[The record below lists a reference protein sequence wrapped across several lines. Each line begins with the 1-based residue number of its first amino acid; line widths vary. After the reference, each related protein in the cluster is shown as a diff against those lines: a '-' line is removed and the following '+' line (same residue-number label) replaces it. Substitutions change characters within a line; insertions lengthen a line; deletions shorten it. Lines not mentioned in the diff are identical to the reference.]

1 MARFEPKTL
10 AHIDRYH
17 WHKSNR
23 YIHLRNRKGFSQEE
37 LSEKTGLSLRTVQR
51 VENGETEPRGDTLK
65 RLALAFGVSADEIV
79 DWTVQED
86 KGLLTSLNLSALSFI
101 FFPILGILVPLI
113 IWISKKDK
121 IKNVNKVA
129 RDLLNFEITW
139 NILLYAGSIGIIINM
154 TTGNLNLTGDISP
167 TVVSS
172 WISSQLLIIILF
184 FGLMYLYNLIFII
197 VNTIRINK
205 DSKVCYR
212 PKIGFLR

>member
-1 MARFEPKTL
+1 MKNREL
-10 AHIDRYH
+10 AQRI
-17 WHKSNR
+17 KN
-23 YIHLRNRKGFSQEE
+23 LRNRKGFSQEE
-37 LSEKTGLSLRTVQR
+37 LSVKTGLSLRTVQR

-167 TVVSS
+167 TIVSS

-205 DSKVCYR
+205 DSKVCYQ
-212 PKIGFLR
+212 PKIGFLRKQ

>member
-1 MARFEPKTL
+1 MKNREL
-10 AHIDRYH
+10 AQRI
-17 WHKSNR
+17 KN
-23 YIHLRNRKGFSQEE
+23 LRNRKGFSQEE

-167 TVVSS
+167 TIVSS

-205 DSKVCYR
+205 DSQVCYR

>member
-1 MARFEPKTL
+1 MKNREL
-10 AHIDRYH
+10 AQRI
-17 WHKSNR
+17 KN
-23 YIHLRNRKGFSQEE
+23 LRNRTGFSQEA

-139 NILLYAGSIGIIINM
+139 NILLFAGSIGIIINM

-167 TVVSS
+167 TIVSS

-184 FGLMYLYNLIFII
+184 FGLMYLYNLIFIDRKS
-197 VNTIRINK
+197 V
-205 DSKVCYR
+205 V
-212 PKIGFLR
+212 